1 MEMVKN
7 MSCAE
12 FADKLASKEPVPG
25 GGGAAALAGALGV
38 SLGNMVGALTVGK
51 KKYKDVELEMY
62 DLCSSATRLRMRL
75 LALVEEDSNAFRPL
89 SEAYGMPH
97 DTPEEQA
104 KKDQVME
111 EALTKATIVPLR
123 IMHACCES
131 IDLLQEFADKGSR
144 IAVSDAGAGAAIA
157 RGALRAA
164 AFNVYINTKSL
175 KDREKAAAF
184 DKEADGMREE
194 YLAKAEKICEEVEAY
209 LRKDNK

>member
-1 MEMVKN
+1 
-7 MSCAE
+7 
-12 FADKLASKEPVPG
+12 
-25 GGGAAALAGALGV
+25 
-38 SLGNMVGALTVGK
+38 
-51 KKYKDVELEMY
+51 
-62 DLCSSATRLRMRL
+62 
-75 LALVEEDSNAFRPL
+75 
-89 SEAYGMPH
+89 MPH

-104 KKDQVME
+104 KKDEVME

-184 DKEADGMREE
+184 DKEADDMREE